1 MVDITVLVVIQAMAG
16 IRDIQARVWIIIT
29 ISVVEVQADMEVQVD
44 MAEVKDTEEVMVEAQ
59 AMEEVMAATVMAVA
73 MVEVMVVMAVE
84 AGPSTTIRTTII
96 PRTSIRV
103 PSSRTVLTGC
113 TLLVNVTPTNPTWIR
128 RDTI

>member
-59 AMEEVMAATVMAVA
+59 AMEEVMAATVMAV
-73 MVEVMVVMAVE
+73 VMAVE